1 MPSGKPAGAGEGAGP
16 HNSEPMLPAKN
27 RRPPLLL
34 LVLLLPLL
42 SAASCDRSPGAPA
55 ARSDQKAPAATAPS
69 APAIPPRQPA
79 NVMPFHGAAWL
90 EREGRVEEERPD
102 EVLQAMDLAPGMQ
115 VAEVGA
121 GTGFFARRIGPA
133 VAPGGKV
140 YAVDI
145 QAEMLDLLR
154 EYAARDG
161 VDNVVPVL
169 GTETDPK
176 LPRGAIDRMLLVDVY
191 HEFQQPAPMLE
202 RMRESLAPGGRVVL
216 VEYRAEDDSAAHIKA
231 DHRMT
236 ADQVLAEWLPAGF
249 ELVERRETLPS
260 QHLFVFRVRP

>member
-1 MPSGKPAGAGEGAGP
+1 MR
-16 HNSEPMLPAKN
+16 PAKN
-27 RRPPLLL
+27 RRPPLPSLL

-42 SAASCDRSPGAPA
+42 AVASCDRAGSGTPAGSAALQSPAPPAPA
-55 ARSDQKAPAATAPS
+55 VPARK
-69 APAIPPRQPA
+69 PA

-90 EREGRVEEERPD
+90 EREGREELERPD
-102 EVLQAMDLAPGMQ
+102 EVLQAMDLAPGLQ

-121 GTGFFARRIGPA
+121 GTGFFARRIAPA

-145 QAEMLDLLR
+145 QPEMLDLLR
-154 EYAARDG
+154 EYAVRDRL
-161 VDNVVPVL
+161 DNIVPVL
-169 GTETDPK
+169 GSEVDPK
-176 LPRGAIDRMLLVDVY
+176 LPKGGIDRMLLVDVY
-191 HEFQQPAPMLE
+191 HEFQQPAPMLQ
-202 RMRESLAPGGRVVL
+202 RMRESLAPGGRIVL
-216 VEYRAEDDSAAHIKA
+216 VEYRAEDDSAAHIDA

-236 ADQVLAEWLPAGF
+236 AVQVLAEWLPAGF

>member
-1 MPSGKPAGAGEGAGP
+1 MR
-16 HNSEPMLPAKN
+16 PAKN
-27 RRPPLLL
+27 RRPPLSPLL
-34 LVLLLPLL
+34 LALLLPLL
-42 SAASCDRSPGAPA
+42 AAASCDRASSGGAPA
-55 ARSDQKAPAATAPS
+55 APA
-69 APAIPPRQPA
+69 RKPA

-90 EREGRVEEERPD
+90 EREGRIEEERPD
-102 EVLQAMDLAPGMQ
+102 EVLGAMDLAPGQQ

-121 GTGFFARRIGPA
+121 GTGFFARRIGPV

-145 QAEMLDLLR
+145 QAGMLDLLR

-176 LPRGAIDRMLLVDVY
+176 LPA
-191 HEFQQPAPMLE
+191 APSTACCWSTSTTSSSNRRRCCQ
-202 RMRESLAPGGRVVL
+202 RMRESLAPGGKVVL
-216 VEYRAEDDSAAHIKA
+216 VEYRAEDDSAAHIKP

-236 ADQVLAEWLPAGF
+236 VDQVLAEWLPAGF

>member
-1 MPSGKPAGAGEGAGP
+1 MRPA
-16 HNSEPMLPAKN
+16 N
-27 RRPPLLL
+27 RRPPLPAIL

-42 SAASCDRSPGAPA
+42 ALLSAASCDRGSSGPQA
-55 ARSDQKAPAATAPS
+55 ARSPQEAVAQPAAPAPAATAP
-69 APAIPPRQPA
+69 AAPPRQPA

-121 GTGFFARRIGPA
+121 GTGFFARRIGPV

-154 EYAARDG
+154 EYSARDG

-169 GTETDPK
+169 GTEVDPK
-176 LPRGAIDRMLLVDVY
+176 LPRGAIDRLLLVDVY
-191 HEFQQPAPMLE
+191 HEFQQPAPMLQ

-236 ADQVLAEWLPAGF
+236 VDQVLAEWLPAGF

-260 QHLFVFRVRP
+260 QHLFVFRARP